1 MPFDMLVDKYD
12 LSFIDEIQPTLR
24 FQKVKV
30 KQYVPDNKF
39 EKGESE
45 VLLTFG
51 SCTLSQSSGS

>member
-1 MPFDMLVDKYD
+1 MSLDMVVDKYD

-30 KQYVPDNKF
+30 NYVSKR
-39 EKGESE
+39 ESE

-51 SCTLSQSSGS
+51 SCTLS

>member
-1 MPFDMLVDKYD
+1 MPLDMLVDKYD

-30 KQYVPDNKF
+30 KFVSHKIF
-39 EKGESE
+39 KKSESE

-51 SCTLSQSSGS
+51 SCTLS